1 MSLAATQL
9 KTSKMDEK
17 KTNHVYHPHQLSGY
31 ANTCYKEG
39 LVFCNQ
45 MINLNT

>member
-17 KTNHVYHPHQLSGY
+17 KTNHVYHPHQLSSMPIL
-31 ANTCYKEG
+31 AIKK
-39 LVFCNQ
+39 V
-45 MINLNT
+45 